1 MPLTAQDLRFT
12 DDNKPSDLAERCL
25 AATNTPAVFL
35 AVTAERARA
44 EAAAS
49 TKRHAAGAAL
59 GPLDGLPVTYKD
71 LIDVAGFVTT
81 SGSRTTADNPAAT
94 ADAECVRRLGQAGAV
109 CIGKTNLSEFAF
121 SGLGINPHFGTPGHP
136 DDSRRIPGGSSSG
149 AAVAVAVG
157 AAVASV
163 CTDTSG
169 SVRVP
174 AAFTGL
180 VGFRPT
186 QARYSRDRVAALAD
200 SLDTLGV
207 ITARVAEAVHFDA
220 VLGTPAGPAG
230 PATELIVPDGD
241 IVTDLEPAVA
251 RNFEEFLRMAAAHG
265 MRITERRIP
274 ALNSAQSVMADFGTL
289 VAAEAH
295 DRLIGLLETPAGELI
310 DPWIAR
316 RIRAGVSADRAALLE
331 RRPALIE
338 AVRAEVGN
346 ALLAFPTVRHV
357 APERAPLEA
366 DYDTWSAVNAATLR
380 ATMPVSYLDMPAI
393 ALPSGRDGA
402 GLPTSVQLSG
412 PIGSDDRV
420 LRTALRLEFGDQDG
434 EDR

>member
-1 MPLTAQDLRFT
+1 MSLTAADLRFIDGNTPT
-12 DDNKPSDLAERCL
+12 DLTERCL
-25 AATNTPAVFL
+25 AATATPAVFL
-35 AVTAERARA
+35 AVTADRARA

-49 TKRHAAGAAL
+49 TKRQAAGAAL

-71 LIDVAGFVTT
+71 LIDVAGFLTT
-81 SGSRTTADNPAAT
+81 SGSRTTPETKAA
-94 ADAECVRRLGQAGAV
+94 ADAECVRRLGRAGAV

-121 SGLGINPHFGTPGHP
+121 SGLGINPHFGTPANP
-136 DDSRRIPGGSSSG
+136 ADSGRIPGGSSSG

-186 QARYSRDRVAALAD
+186 QARYSRDGVAALAD
-200 SLDTLGV
+200 SLDTVGV
-207 ITARVAEAVHFDA
+207 ITARVAEAALFDT
-220 VLGTPAGPAG
+220 VLGTPTEPSA
-230 PATELIVPDGD
+230 PATELIVPTGD

-251 RNFEEFLRMAAAHG
+251 QNFAEFLHTAEARG
-265 MRITERRIP
+265 MRITERP
-274 ALNSAQSVMADFGTL
+274 VPPFDSAQSVMADFGTL

-295 DRLIGLLETPAGELI
+295 ERLIALLDTPAGALI

-316 RIRAGVSADRAALLE
+316 RIRAGASADRAALLE

-338 AVRAEVGN
+338 ALRADIGD

-357 APERAPLEA
+357 APERAPLQA
-366 DYDTWSAVNAATLR
+366 DYDTWTAVNASTLR
-380 ATMPVSYLDMPAI
+380 ATMPGSYLDMPAI
-393 ALPSGRDGA
+393 ALPTGRDNN

-412 PIGSDDRV
+412 PIGSDNRV
-420 LRTALRLEFGDQDG
+420 LRTALRLQVGQ
-434 EDR
+434 

>member
-1 MPLTAQDLRFT
+1 MPLTAEDLRFT
-12 DDNKPSDLAERCL
+12 DGNTPAELAERCL
-25 AATNTPAVFL
+25 AATDTPVVFL

-49 TKRHAAGAAL
+49 AKRHAAGAAL

-81 SGSRTTADNPAAT
+81 SGSRTTAENPAAA
-94 ADAECVRRLGQAGAV
+94 ADAECVRQLGRAGAV

-121 SGLGINPHFGTPGHP
+121 SGLGINPHFGTPANP
-136 DDSRRIPGGSSSG
+136 ADSGRIPGGSSSG

-200 SLDTLGV
+200 SLDTVGV
-207 ITARVAEAVHFDA
+207 ITTGVAQAALFDA
-220 VLGTPAGPAG
+220 VLGTPAEPAG

-241 IVTDLEPAVA
+241 IGTDLEPAVA
-251 RNFEEFLRMAAAHG
+251 RNFAEFLRTAAARG
-265 MRITERRIP
+265 MRITERRVP
-274 ALNSAQSVMADFGTL
+274 PFDSTQSVMADFGTL

-295 DRLIGLLETPAGELI
+295 DRLIGLLDTPAGALI
-310 DPWIAR
+310 DPWIVR
-316 RIRAGVSADRAALLE
+316 RIRAGVAADRAALLE

-338 AVRAEVGN
+338 ALRADIGD

-366 DYDTWSAVNAATLR
+366 DYDTWAAVNALTLR
-380 ATMPVSYLDMPAI
+380 ATMPGSYLDMPAI
-393 ALPSGRDGA
+393 ALPTGRDNN

-420 LRTALRLEFGDQDG
+420 LRTALRLEIGPQDR

>member
-1 MPLTAQDLRFT
+1 MPLTAEDLRFAGGNT
-12 DDNKPSDLAERCL
+12 PSELTERCL
-25 AATNTPAVFL
+25 AATDTPAVFL

-81 SGSRTTADNPAAT
+81 SGSRTTAENPAAS
-94 ADAECVRRLGQAGAV
+94 ADAECVRQLGRAGAV

-121 SGLGINPHFGTPGHP
+121 SGLGINPHFGTPANP
-136 DDSRRIPGGSSSG
+136 ADSGRIPGGSSSG

-200 SLDTLGV
+200 SLDTVGV
-207 ITARVAEAVHFDA
+207 ITTGAAQAALFDA
-220 VLGTPAGPAG
+220 VLGTRAEPAG

-251 RNFEEFLRMAAAHG
+251 RNFAEFLRTAAARG
-265 MRITERRIP
+265 MRITERRVP
-274 ALNSAQSVMADFGTL
+274 PFDSAQSVMADFGTL
-289 VAAEAH
+289 VAADAH
-295 DRLIGLLETPAGELI
+295 DRLIGLLDTPAGALI
-310 DPWIAR
+310 DPWIVR
-316 RIRAGVSADRAALLE
+316 RIRAGVAADRAALLE

-338 AVRAEVGN
+338 ALRADIGD

-366 DYDTWSAVNAATLR
+366 DYDTWAAVNALTLR
-380 ATMPVSYLDMPAI
+380 ATMPGSYLDMPAI
-393 ALPSGRDGA
+393 ALPTGRDSN

-412 PIGSDDRV
+412 PIGADNRV
-420 LRTALRLEFGDQDG
+420 LRTALRLELSQQDR